1 MRIIAGR
8 WRGRIIDAPPG
19 RKTRPTSDRVRE
31 AWMSALQTEIAGS
44 NVLDLFAGSGALG
57 FELLSRG
64 ARHVTFV
71 ERANPALRTLKA
83 NAGKL
88 HVAES
93 EFTLVR
99 GDAIE
104 FVADLPELAFDL
116 AVADPPYHEGLAAEL
131 LRLFAQRPFARWFWV
146 EHASTETLPELPALN
161 TRRYG
166 DTALTSIT
174 APE

>member
-8 WRGRIIDAPPG
+8 WRGRIIEAPPG

-31 AWMSALQTEIAGS
+31 AWMSALQTEIADS
-44 NVLDLFAGSGALG
+44 TVLDLFAGSGALG
-57 FELLSRG
+57 LELLSRG

-71 ERANPALRTLKA
+71 ERANPALRTLKN
-83 NAGKL
+83 NADKL
-88 HVAES
+88 KIEPDQMAG
-93 EFTLVR
+93 VR
-99 GDAIE
+99 GDA
-104 FVADLPELAFDL
+104 VAYASAAAELAFDL

-131 LRLFAQRPFARWFWV
+131 IRIFAHRPFARWFWV
-146 EHASTETLPELPALN
+146 EHASGEELPDLAGLN

-166 DTALTSIT
+166 DTSLTSMT